1 MDDVLWEGFGPLLCA
16 FFCGFG
22 LMGFGLMGFGFLG
35 LWAFSCESI
44 PDFDR
49 RSYFRTRKR
58 QLGDR
63 LGINWET
70 EKLVKS
76 SKQARRFLVF
86 VFFVF
91 CFALLCFSFLV

>member
-1 MDDVLWEGFGPLLCA
+1 MSCGRGLGLSFVR
-16 FFCGFG
+16 FFPSGVG
-22 LMGFGLMGFGFLG
+22 LMGFGSGFGLLG

-44 PDFDR
+44 SDFDR
-49 RSYFRTRKR
+49 RSNFRTRKR

-63 LGINWET
+63 LGINWAT